1 MKLTGQSALVTGSS
15 SGIGAAIAIRLA
27 EEGADVIIN
36 YRGDEAGARRTLQQ
50 VEATGR
56 TGVILQADV
65 SKKTD
70 TETLITGAFKRFEGL
85 NILVNNAG
93 IEKRSPFLE
102 ATEEDYDQVLDVN
115 LKGVFFTTQAFANR
129 LVQAQRPGRIINIS
143 SVHEELPFPNFASY
157 CASKG
162 GLKMLTR
169 NLAIELAPHG
179 ITVNSVA
186 PGAIQTP
193 INTQLLQDKKKLE
206 ALLANIPLGRMGRPE
221 EIAGLVAFLASRDAE
236 YITGETVV
244 IDGGLMWNYQEQ

>member
-70 TETLITGAFKRFEGL
+70 TETLIAGAFKRFEGL
-85 NILVNNAG
+85 SILVNNAG

-102 ATEEDYDQVLDVN
+102 ATGAASDRALLDAKP
-115 LKGVFFTTQAFANR
+115 LKGVFSHHAGANR
-129 LVQAQRPGRIINIS
+129 SSRPGAQRLAAS
-143 SVHEELPFPNFASY
+143 SS
-157 CASKG
+157 
-162 GLKMLTR
+162 
-169 NLAIELAPHG
+169 
-179 ITVNSVA
+179 
-186 PGAIQTP
+186 
-193 INTQLLQDKKKLE
+193 
-206 ALLANIPLGRMGRPE
+206 RPC
-221 EIAGLVAFLASRDAE
+221 
-236 YITGETVV
+236 
-244 IDGGLMWNYQEQ
+244 